1 MSAAACSFC
10 HEGGHK
16 ASKCPELMSDLWP
29 GFSHENGAT
38 GREDPDED
46 DALYSSLS
54 SGLVKHLNMMYARRN
69 EPIIMITTIP
79 GSIV

>member
-1 MSAAACSFC
+1 
-10 HEGGHK
+10 
-16 ASKCPELMSDLWP
+16 MSDLWP

-46 DALYSSLS
+46 DSLYSSLS
-54 SGLVKHLNMMYARRN
+54 SGLVKHLNIIYARKN
-69 EPIIMITTIP
+69 EQTTMITTIP